1 MMDTLCK
8 EKLKSVDPISPAA
21 AYIGGKRRLA
31 KTIIKIIEDIPHS
44 IYAEPF
50 VGMGGIFFRRKLI
63 PPTEIINDR
72 LGDVVNFFRVL
83 QRHYHPFIEFLEFQ
97 ISSREEFQR
106 LRSQNPETLTDLERA
121 SRFLYLQRLSFSGQ
135 VANRTFGVETDR
147 GARFNALKLEDL
159 LKLIY
164 RRLAGVTIEHLDWTD
179 FIVRYDRPNTLFY
192 LDPPYW
198 GVEDYYGK
206 DLFKREDYQRMAI
219 LLAQLKGKF
228 LLSLNDVPE
237 VRKTFSQFTLKK
249 INTFYSCNASNN
261 AIPAK
266 ELIITNC
273 EF

>member
-1 MMDTLCK
+1 MDILHK
-8 EKLKSVDPISPAA
+8 EKLKSVEPISPAA

-31 KTIIKIIEDIPHS
+31 KTIVKIIEDIPHS

-63 PPTEIINDR
+63 PSTEIINDFS
-72 LGDVVNFFRVL
+72 GDVVNFFRVL
-83 QRHYHPFIEFLEFQ
+83 QRHYHPFIELLAFQ
-97 ISSREEFQR
+97 ISSRETFER
-106 LRSQNPETLTDLERA
+106 LQTQNPETLTDLERA
-121 SRFLYLQRLSFSGQ
+121 LRFLYLQRLSFSGK
-135 VANRTFGVETDR
+135 VAERTFRVETDR
-147 GARFNALKLEDL
+147 SARFNPFKLEGI

-164 RRLAGVTIEHLDWTD
+164 RRLARVIIEHLDWSD

-192 LDPPYW
+192 LDPPYF

-206 DLFKREDYQRMAI
+206 DLFKREDYQTMSM

-237 VRKTFSQFTLKK
+237 IRKTFSQFHIKEVRT
-249 INTFYSCNASNN
+249 IYSCNLSNN

-273 EF
+273 DI

>member
-1 MMDTLCK
+1 MMDILHK
-8 EKLKSVDPISPAA
+8 EKLKSVKPVSPAA

-97 ISSREEFQR
+97 ISSREAFER
-106 LRSQNPETLTDLERA
+106 LKTQNPETLTDLERA

-135 VANRTFGVETDR
+135 VTSRAFGVETDR
-147 GARFNALKLEDL
+147 SARFNALKLESI

-164 RRLAGVTIEHLDWTD
+164 RRLAGVTIEHLDWSD
-179 FIVRYDRPNTLFY
+179 FMVRYDRPNTLFY

-206 DLFKREDYQRMAI
+206 DLFKREDYQTMSA

-237 VRKTFSQFTLKK
+237 VRKIFSQFTFKK
-249 INTFYSCNASNN
+249 VNTLYSCNASNN
-261 AIPAK
+261 AVPAK

-273 EF
+273 DL

>member
-1 MMDTLCK
+1 M
-8 EKLKSVDPISPAA
+8 
-21 AYIGGKRRLA
+21 
-31 KTIIKIIEDIPHS
+31 
-44 IYAEPF
+44 
-50 VGMGGIFFRRKLI
+50 
-63 PPTEIINDR
+63 
-72 LGDVVNFFRVL
+72 NFFRVL

-106 LRSQNPETLTDLERA
+106 LRTQNPETLTDLERA
-121 SRFLYLQRLSFSGQ
+121 SRFLYLQRLSFSGK
-135 VANRTFGVETDR
+135 VADRTFGVETDR
-147 GARFNALKLEDL
+147 GAQFNPLKLEAS

-164 RRLAGVTIEHLDWTD
+164 RRLAGVTIEHLDWSD

-219 LLAQLKGKF
+219 LLTQLKGKF

-237 VRKTFSQFTLKK
+237 VRKTFSQFTLKEV
-249 INTFYSCNASNN
+249 NTFYSCNALNN
-261 AIPAK
+261 TVPAK

-273 EF
+273 DF

>member
-1 MMDTLCK
+1 
-8 EKLKSVDPISPAA
+8 SVKPISPAA
-21 AYIGGKRRLA
+21 AYIGGKRKLA

-83 QRHYHPFIEFLEFQ
+83 QRHYHPFIEFLQFQ
-97 ISSREEFQR
+97 ISSREAFER
-106 LRSQNPETLTDLERA
+106 LKTQNPETLTDLERA
-121 SRFLYLQRLSFSGQ
+121 LRFLYLQRLSFSGK
-135 VANRTFGVETDR
+135 VAERTFGVATDHD
-147 GARFNALKLEDL
+147 ARFNALKLESV

-164 RRLAGVTIEHLDWTD
+164 RRLAGVTIEHLDWSD

-192 LDPPYW
+192 LDPPYF

-206 DLFKREDYQRMAI
+206 DLFKREDYQTMSM

-237 VRKTFSQFTLKK
+237 IRKTFSQFTLKEVR
-249 INTFYSCNASNN
+249 TTYSCNLSNN

-273 EF
+273 DL

>member
-1 MMDTLCK
+1 MDTLCK
-8 EKLKSVDPISPAA
+8 EKLKSVDPIAPAA

-31 KTIIKIIEDIPHS
+31 KTITKIIEGIPHS

-83 QRHYHPFIEFLEFQ
+83 QRHYHPFMDLLQFQ
-97 ISSREEFQR
+97 ISSREAFERFTLQD
-106 LRSQNPETLTDLERA
+106 PKTLTDLERA
-121 SRFLYLQRLSFSGQ
+121 LRFLYLQKLSFSGQ
-135 VANRTFGVETDR
+135 VANRTIGVEVSCS
-147 GARFNALKLEDL
+147 ARFNTFKLEAL

-164 RRLAGVTIEHLDWTD
+164 RRLAGVTIEHLDWSD
-179 FIVRYDRPNTLFY
+179 FILRYDRPNTLFY

-206 DLFKREDYQRMAI
+206 DLFKREDYQTMST

-237 VRKTFSQFTLKK
+237 IRKTFNQFKIKEMRTL
-249 INTFYSCNASNN
+249 YSCNASNN

-266 ELIITNC
+266 ELIISNC
-273 EF
+273 DF